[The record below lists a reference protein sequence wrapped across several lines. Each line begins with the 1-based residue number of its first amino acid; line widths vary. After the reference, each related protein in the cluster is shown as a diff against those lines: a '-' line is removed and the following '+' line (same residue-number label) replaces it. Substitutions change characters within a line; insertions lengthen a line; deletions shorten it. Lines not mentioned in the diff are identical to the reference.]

1 MEELHAKVYK
11 GLSID
16 QMRQQC
22 NIRILPD
29 SKHASRS
36 YYRSAPVLLPA
47 SPNYIFFSGNY
58 LDYT

>member
-16 QMRQQC
+16 QLRQQC

-36 YYRSAPVLLPA
+36 YYCSAPVLLPA
-47 SPNYIFFSGNY
+47 SPNYIFFSGNS